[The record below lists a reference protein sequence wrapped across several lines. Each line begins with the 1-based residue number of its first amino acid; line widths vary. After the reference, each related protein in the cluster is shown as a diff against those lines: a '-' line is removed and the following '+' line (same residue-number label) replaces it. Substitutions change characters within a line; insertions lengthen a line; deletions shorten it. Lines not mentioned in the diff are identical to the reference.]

1 MSDNF
6 DLLMSAVLF
15 QAVRDYC
22 RPKVTLT
29 ERRQILRD
37 LRSPRM
43 LLLTDDRSEL
53 VAEQLEIFSDEI
65 TERLLKNHEI
75 RRKY

>member
-6 DLLMSAVLF
+6 TLLMSAVLF

-22 RPKVTLT
+22 RPNVTSK

-37 LRSPRM
+37 LRSSRM

-53 VAEQLEIFSDEI
+53 IAEQLEFYSDEI
-65 TERLLKNHEI
+65 AERLHKNKE
-75 RRKY
+75 